1 MNHPVENVGDYP
13 RPPRLESVTYQIRIV
28 LGGVEIVKTNEAW
41 RVLETFHPPTYYIPS
56 TAFLDG
62 VIQPAEG
69 RSLCEWKGQ
78 ARYFSLTAGGKTA
91 ARCAWA
97 YPTPTPAFQPIANH
111 LALYVAAMDACFVD
125 GEQAKPQ
132 PGGFYGG
139 WVNSWITGPIK
150 GAAGTNH
157 W

>member
-1 MNHPVENVGDYP
+1 MNHAIENVGDYP
-13 RPPRLESVTYQIRIV
+13 RPPSLERMNYPIRIV
-28 LGGVEIVKTNEAW
+28 LGGVEIVNTTDAW

-62 VIQPAEG
+62 VIQPAAG
-69 RSLCEWKGQ
+69 KSLCEWKGQ

-91 ARCAWA
+91 ERCAWA
-97 YPTPTPAFQPIANH
+97 YANPTPAFQPIANH

>member
-1 MNHPVENVGDYP
+1 MSHAIENVGDYP
-13 RPPRLESVTYQIRIV
+13 RPPKLERFPHPIRIV
-28 LGGVEIVKTNEAW
+28 LGGIEIVNTTDSW
-41 RVLETFHPPTYYIPS
+41 RVLETFHPPTYYIPHN
-56 TAFLDG
+56 AFLDG
-62 VIQPAEG
+62 AIQKADG

-78 ARYFSLTAGGKTA
+78 ASYFSLTAGGKTA
-91 ARCAWA
+91 TRCAWA
-97 YPTPTPAFQPIANH
+97 YANPTPVFQPIANH

-150 GAAGTNH
+150 GAPGTTH